1 MADDKEKAFGE
12 KVEGVLD
19 QGVGRVKDAAGGLTG
34 DMGMQAEGK
43 MDQLSGMAR
52 QEFADLYEEGEGK
65 VERAVTFVRERPL
78 FSLAIAGV
86 LGTIMGLLFIPRRKG

>member
-1 MADDKEKAFGE
+1 MSEDKAKTIETKA
-12 KVEGVLD
+12 EGVMD
-19 QGVGRVKDAAGGLTG
+19 EGVGRLKDAAGGLTG
-34 DMGMQAEGK
+34 NMGMQAEGK

-78 FSLAIAGV
+78 FSLGIAAV
-86 LGTIMGLLFIPRRKG
+86 LGTIMGLIFLPRRKG